1 MTKTASVYV
10 KMDPQLKEDV
20 EAIYAR
26 YGMTLTEAVTVFL
39 NQSRNIG
46 GLPFE
51 LRPHSP
57 NEVTLAAMRE
67 GDKIIE
73 TGRGRFTS
81 ADDLLRELKA

>member
-20 EAIYAR
+20 EAIYAH
-26 YGMTLTEAVTVFL
+26 YGLTLTEAVTVFL

-51 LRPHSP
+51 LRPYSP

-67 GDKIIE
+67 GTK
-73 TGRGRFTS
+73 
-81 ADDLLRELKA
+81 LLKLVGAGLPARTIC